1 MYQPL
6 IYALEGL
13 IEVHH
18 RLIEHAYKKK
28 DYLIKGDVTQLSKAL
43 AEESKLARQ
52 LSKLEQ
58 ERESVVQEYIREKN
72 LPSNDLTLADVL
84 DTLPDGEEKVKV
96 KELSGELKGLIDDLQ
111 EVYQLNG
118 RLLKDALDFVND
130 SIDMITD
137 DTDPMNYKRPA
148 GNPHEQSANSARR
161 NFFDF
166 KA

>member
-18 RLIEHAYKKK
+18 RLLEHANNKKEL
-28 DYLIKGDVTQLSKAL
+28 LIKGDVAQLSKAL
-43 AEESKLARQ
+43 AVESKLARQ

-58 ERESVVQEYIREKN
+58 ERQSVIQDYIREKN
-72 LPSNDLTLADVL
+72 LSSQSMTLADVL
-84 DTLPDGEEKVKV
+84 ETLPDGEEKVKV
-96 KELSGELKGLIDDLQ
+96 QELSAELKGLIEELQ
-111 EVYQLNG
+111 EVNQLNG

-130 SIDMITD
+130 SIEMITD

-148 GNPHEQSANSARR
+148 GNPHDQSNNSARR
-161 NFFDF
+161 NFFDY